1 MTVENPVVVITGAS
15 MGIGRALALRWA
27 SDGARIAIQARD
39 RVALEKVAREV
50 SSSGGL
56 CIAEAGDVTNAEDC
70 ARLIERTK
78 KEFGRIDILVN
89 NAGRGYYASALEI
102 DLGELANLFALNVI
116 APLRLTQLAMDEL
129 VSSRGVV
136 VMMSSIAGVAAAPNM
151 GAYAATKFAL
161 EAVSL
166 SLRAELAE
174 KKVAVLVVRPGPVDT
189 PFRKNSIATG
199 VEAGVRPS
207 GAKAQSAEAVAEM
220 VVRGVASR
228 SNVVET
234 SLFVNVGS
242 FAARV
247 LPPIFRLASA
257 RMAKQ
262 KGSA

>member
-39 RVALEKVAREV
+39 RVALERVAREV
-50 SSSGGL
+50 TSAGGL

-78 KEFGRIDILVN
+78 EEFGRIDILVN
-89 NAGRGYYASALEI
+89 NAGRGYYAGAVDI
-102 DLGELANLFALNVI
+102 DLKELADLFSLNVI
-116 APLRLTQLAMDEL
+116 APLRLTQLAMNEL
-129 VSSRGVV
+129 IASKGVV

-161 EAVSL
+161 EAVSM
-166 SLRAELAE
+166 SLRAELSE
-174 KKVAVLVVRPGPVDT
+174 KKVAVVVVRPGPVDT
-189 PFRKNSIATG
+189 PFRKNSITAG

-207 GAKAQSAEAVAEM
+207 GAKSQSAEDVAEM
-220 VVRGVASR
+220 VVHGVKSR
-228 SNVVET
+228 SSIVET

-242 FAARV
+242 FASRV
-247 LPPIFRLASA
+247 LPPIFRVATA
-257 RMAKQ
+257 RMAKR
-262 KGSA
+262 KG